1 MFDHASV
8 RPRVLAESGK
18 VLSHEDED
26 GMMTLDANSDD
37 ENSGGSNS
45 DRDELF
51 ASTVFGPTCDSID
64 VIARSVLLP
73 KLKVGDW
80 LYFNNMGAYTMAAA
94 SSFNGF
100 VPSDRFYVCSIQPD
114 YFHGI
119 IEGPD
124 GGDAADA
131 AVAADAVEDE
141 KKTE

>member
-1 MFDHASV
+1 
-8 RPRVLAESGK
+8 
-18 VLSHEDED
+18 
-26 GMMTLDANSDD
+26 MMTLDVKSDD
-37 ENSGGSNS
+37 SSGSQS
-45 DRDELF
+45 DREELF

-114 YFHGI
+114 YFNAL
-119 IEGPD
+119 IEGPA
-124 GGDAADA
+124 GE
-131 AVAADAVEDE
+131 AVLDVDE
-141 KKTE
+141 KKTD